1 MFYKIKKEVL
11 IEYLIAEIDC
21 LEPLENTYKIYF
33 NYLLELSDIKYFNVT
48 SLSFREKFISL
59 LKLVEKKDIL
69 RFCVDEFFVIEIELV
84 EDVLGRTLVLED
96 YD

>member
-21 LEPLENTYKIYF
+21 LEPLEDVYKTYV

-84 EDVLGRTLVLED
+84 EDVLGRKLVLED